1 MLKSLVASQP
11 VYILSPLESN
21 HKILKEIKSLFLNFL
36 WSDKGDKIKRNVVI
50 NDYLEGGIKMI
61 DIFSFN
67 KSLKATWIKKYLDVN
82 NKGSWKIFFDLEF
95 RQFGG
100 DLILY
105 GNLHKRDTLSM
116 SSYISCPFVKEILE
130 IWSDL
135 LFYEKITS
143 E

>member
-1 MLKSLVASQP
+1 MLKRLVAPQL

-21 HKILKEIKSLFLNFL
+21 YKILKEINSLFLIFL
-36 WSDKGDKIKRNVVI
+36 WSDKGDKIKRNVAI
-50 NDYLEGGIKMI
+50 NDYLESGIKMI

-67 KSLKATWIKKYLDVN
+67 KSLKATWIKKY
-82 NKGSWKIFFDLEF
+82 KTFFDLEF
-95 RQFGG
+95 RQFGS

-105 GNLHKRDTLSM
+105 GNLHKRDILSM

-135 LFYEKITS
+135 FFL
-143 E
+143 